1 MEESHS
7 EDLLTIVGLMG
18 QHFTHR
24 IPQMSSK
31 LNMCLYH
38 AHTYNALA
46 HTVRTPFTA
55 IHGVCVQY
63 GGVLTHDASFN
74 LYEDILLL
82 AGREAGTERW
92 LLFTEPVPTLK
103 EAQLDFLRFL
113 LHGRYKGWVGRGGGG
128 GV

>member
-7 EDLLTIVGLMG
+7 EDLLTIVGLMR

-31 LNMCLYH
+31 LKHMSIS
-38 AHTYNALA
+38 HTYIQS
-46 HTVRTPFTA
+46 
-55 IHGVCVQY
+55 IHSYSWCMCTSIDHSR
-63 GGVLTHDASFN
+63 GVLTHDASFN

-92 LLFTEPVPTLK
+92 LLFTEPAPTLK

-113 LHGRYKGWVGRGGGG
+113 LHGEGRTKGVG